1 MTRTGA
7 ATRQTQRYEAKRDA
21 ILNAA
26 ACLFNQKGLKGAT
39 LGDVAEAVGLI
50 TTSVTYYY
58 RRKEDLAAACLLRTI
73 DILGGLAE
81 TASAAPTPEAR
92 IGAFLDAYFEVLTE
106 IATGRRPEPINFY
119 DIRALTGPQVTV
131 VKDAFND
138 LFREIRSL
146 LRPEAG
152 SPFDRLEENGRTH
165 LFFSQI
171 LWSRTWLRRYDP
183 DDYPR
188 VARRMADLVINGMGE
203 AGSVWRGADS
213 PAVDPDPPEPGEI
226 SPASYLKAVTQLVND
241 QGYHGASVDKIAA
254 KLNVT
259 KGSFYHHNDTKDDLV
274 ASCFERT
281 FTIVRGAQK
290 AAGQEGGG
298 ETGWDRVTSAT
309 DALVQFQL
317 SENGPLLQYMALAA
331 APGGIRGDL
340 LASMDR
346 LSQHFAGEVSD
357 GVADGS
363 IRRVDPAIAAQ
374 LITGAINAAADLPR
388 WIKGKSY
395 PARIE
400 PDWASQTFTRPLFT
414 GLLRA

>member
-1 MTRTGA
+1 MTPTGA
-7 ATRQTQRYEAKRDA
+7 ATRQTLRYEAKRDA

-26 ACLFNQKGLKGAT
+26 ARLFNQKGLKGAT

-58 RRKEDLAAACLLRTI
+58 RRKEDLAAACLLRTT
-73 DILGGLAE
+73 DILNGLVE
-81 TASAAPTPEAR
+81 TAQAAPTPEVR
-92 IGAFLDAYFEVLTE
+92 IAAFMEAYFAVLAD

-119 DIRALTGPQVTV
+119 DIRALTGPQVTT
-131 VKDAFND
+131 VKEAFND
-138 LFREIRSL
+138 LFRAIRIL
-146 LRPEAG
+146 LRPQAG
-152 SPFDRLEENGRTH
+152 ALFDRLEENGRTH
-165 LFFSQI
+165 LFFSQV
-171 LWSRTWLRRYDP
+171 LWARTWLRRYDP

-188 VARRMADLVINGMGE
+188 VARRMTDLIIHGMAE
-203 AGSVWRGADS
+203 AGAVWRGADG
-213 PAVDPDPPEPGEI
+213 PAVDPDPPVPGGI
-226 SPASYLKAVTQLVND
+226 SPASYLKAVTELVND
-241 QGYHGASVDKIAA
+241 KGYHGASVDRIAA
-254 KLNVT
+254 RLNVT

-274 ASCFERT
+274 ASCFERS

-290 AAGQEGGG
+290 TAVGD
-298 ETGWDRVTSAT
+298 TGWARVTFAT
-309 DALVQFQL
+309 DALARFQL

-363 IRRVDPAIAAQ
+363 IRRVDPAVAAQ

-395 PARIE
+395 PAKID
-400 PDWASQTFTRPLFT
+400 PDWASQTFTRALFT